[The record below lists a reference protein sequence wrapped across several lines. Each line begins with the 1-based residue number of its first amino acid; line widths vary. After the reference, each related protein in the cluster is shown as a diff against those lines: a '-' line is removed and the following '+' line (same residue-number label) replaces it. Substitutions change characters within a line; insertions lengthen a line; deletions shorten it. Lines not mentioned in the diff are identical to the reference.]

1 MDKVGAGDA
10 MLSIISIALNIG
22 IDEHLSMLLGSLAAA
37 QSVESMGNSV
47 FVDKNK
53 MLRVIES
60 LIK

>member
-1 MDKVGAGDA
+1 MEYSSLDK
-10 MLSIISIALNIG
+10 STIWNYALNIG
-22 IDEHLSMLLGSLAAA
+22 IDKHLSMLLGSLAAA